1 MDIKK
6 TKFKDWVNPK
16 KWFAVFRSVKN
27 QRVVPPMHEME
38 QYVYRSVVCKPCV
51 ENGNCLFCGCTTL
64 PKMLDPKGMCDNAE
78 TGFMWGPIM
87 EKEKWENYK
96 KKSKQELQLI
106 FEEEPKLQL
115 ENFDVPKLDI
125 RTWKIPDKESK

>member
-1 MDIKK
+1 MDISK
-6 TKFKDWVNPK
+6 TKLIDWVNPK
-16 KWFAVFRSVKN
+16 KWFSVFRSVKN

-51 ENGNCLFCGCTTL
+51 ENGNGLDCGCTTL

-106 FEEEPKLQL
+106 FDGEIE
-115 ENFDVPKLDI
+115 
-125 RTWKIPDKESK
+125 